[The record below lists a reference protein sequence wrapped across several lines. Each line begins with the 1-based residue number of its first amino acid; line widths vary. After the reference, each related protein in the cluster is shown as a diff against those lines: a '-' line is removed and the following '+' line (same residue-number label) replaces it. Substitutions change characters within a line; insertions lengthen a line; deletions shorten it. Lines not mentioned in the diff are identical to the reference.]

1 MAKDNYAYSIHSI
14 KLTRSDSLR
23 VTANI
28 ALFAMVYTFAGAI
41 LSYVLWYAFDPYDP
55 ESEAEVDKV
64 WETKGLLFQFYDI
77 LVELALIAITAFW
90 LTYYLDTAAPIIPI
104 RKGLE
109 DFIDS
114 YTSGM
119 FFMFAIFIFLNDLSS
134 KLKYIFK
141 TLLGDFFDYW
151 VPEEGSILDLTVKYS
166 DRQKKLRAMGG
177 EDQQR
182 DQRKN
187 TASMFQH
194 ST

>member
-1 MAKDNYAYSIHSI
+1 MAKDNYSYSIHSI

-28 ALFAMVYTFAGAI
+28 AVFAIVYTFAGAI
-41 LSYVLWYAFDPYDP
+41 LSYILWYAFDPYDP
-55 ESEAEVDKV
+55 ESENEVDKL
-64 WETKGLLFQFYDI
+64 WESKGMLFQFYDV
-77 LVELALIAITAFW
+77 LVELGLIAISAFW

-134 KLKYIFK
+134 KLKYIFN

-166 DRQKKLRAMGG
+166 DRQKKLDG
-177 EDQQR
+177 EQQQQQ
-182 DQRKN
+182 QRKN

>member
-1 MAKDNYAYSIHSI
+1 MAKDNYSYSIHSI

-28 ALFAMVYTFAGAI
+28 AVFAIVYTFAGAI
-41 LSYVLWYAFDPYDP
+41 LSYILWYAFDPYDP
-55 ESEAEVDKV
+55 DSENEVDKL
-64 WETKGLLFQFYDI
+64 WESKGMLFQFYDI

-134 KLKYIFK
+134 KLKYIFN

-151 VPEEGSILDLTVKYS
+151 VPEEGSILDLTLKYS
-166 DRQKKLRAMGG
+166 DRQKKLDAGG
-177 EDQQR
+177 KGEQR
-182 DQRKN
+182 GEQRKN
-187 TASMFQH
+187 SASMFQH

>member
-1 MAKDNYAYSIHSI
+1 MAKDNYSYSIHSI

-28 ALFAMVYTFAGAI
+28 AVFAIVYTFAGAI
-41 LSYVLWYAFDPYDP
+41 LSYILWYAFDPYDP
-55 ESEAEVDKV
+55 DSENEVDKL
-64 WETKGLLFQFYDI
+64 WESKGMLFQFYDI

-134 KLKYIFK
+134 KLKYIFN

-151 VPEEGSILDLTVKYS
+151 VPEEGSILDLTLKYS
-166 DRQKKLRAMGG
+166 DRQKKLDAGG
-177 EDQQR
+177 KDEQQQ
-182 DQRKN
+182 QRKN
-187 TASMFQH
+187 SASMFQH

>member
-1 MAKDNYAYSIHSI
+1 MAKDNYSYSIHSI

-28 ALFAMVYTFAGAI
+28 AIFAMVYTFAGAI

-55 ESEAEVDKV
+55 DSENDADKLWES
-64 WETKGLLFQFYDI
+64 KGMLFQFYDI
-77 LVELALIAITAFW
+77 LVELGLIAITAFW

-134 KLKYIFK
+134 KLKYIFN

-166 DRQKKLRAMGG
+166 ERQKKLDAGGG
-177 EDQQR
+177 EQQGEQ
-182 DQRKN
+182 QRKN